1 MKQAK
6 TVLSAA
12 LPEKTRLG
20 RDDGQKARERL
31 LGEAVRLFAEQ
42 GFARTSTRTIA
53 QAAGVNI
60 SAISYYFGDK
70 EGLYRSAFYEPFAA
84 YDAEGT
90 IAALQAPDMPL
101 QEALQTYFSYILAPF
116 GQGVRMLQCLRLHM
130 REMLEP
136 TGLWQKEIENR
147 IAPLHR
153 ALQARVMRHLGLAC
167 PDDGLQRLVF
177 AIMGIPI
184 YLILAQD
191 LVQTLAPD
199 LLHRAGAIAA
209 AVDTFTHYAQT
220 LVEREREMRQQ
231 ARHGDAQE
239 ARVRH
244 RRRRPQQKSS
254 GQSPASA

>member
-1 MKQAK
+1 M
-6 TVLSAA
+6 VLSAA
-12 LPEKTRLG
+12 LSEKTRPG
-20 RDDGQKARERL
+20 RDDGLKARERL

-84 YDAEGT
+84 YDAEGA

-101 QEALQTYFSYILAPF
+101 HEALQTYFSYILAPF
-116 GQGVRMLQCLRLHM
+116 GQGAQMQQCLRLHM

-147 IAPLHR
+147 ITPLHR
-153 ALQARVMRHLGLAC
+153 ALQALVTRHLGLAC
-167 PDDGLQRLVF
+167 PDAGIQRLVC

-199 LLHRAGAIAA
+199 LLHRADTIAA
-209 AVDTFTHYAQT
+209 AVEAFTHYAQT
-220 LVEREREMRQQ
+220 LVEKEREMRQQ
-231 ARHGDAQE
+231 ACCGAAQE
-239 ARVRH
+239 AQAHH
-244 RRRRPQQKSS
+244 RSCRPQQRSS